1 VGVSYPSAYGVRFRQ
16 REWPRVGGLRLD
28 RFSRYHHGSRHPE
41 VQVRREIWFH
51 KVLWSYIP
59 CHWKGFAVMAAV
71 IFPTVLAIL
80 AGQAALDAVGYA
92 SADWL
97 PFPVFFIPALLFL
110 LGVAKRHS

>member
-1 VGVSYPSAYGVRFRQ
+1 MPTGYAPGGMSDF
-16 REWPRVGGLRLD
+16 GGLRPG
-28 RFSRYHHGSRHPE
+28 RFWRYHDRSRRFE

-51 KVLWSYIP
+51 KILWSYMP
-59 CHWKGFAVMAAV
+59 CHWKGLAVMAAV
-71 IFPTVLAIL
+71 IFPTVVAII

-110 LGVAKRHS
+110 LSVAKRHS